1 MKKLILAT
9 VLAGIATS
17 ALAADL
23 GARTYSKAPV
33 MVEQV
38 YNWTGFYIGGGYWRG
53 KCGPQLHLELL
64 AAQSLPG
71 FGE

>member
-9 VLAGIATS
+9 VLVGISIS
-17 ALAADL
+17 ALAADMA
-23 GARTYSKAPV
+23 ARTYTKAPV
-33 MVEQV
+33 MIEQV

-64 AAQSLPG
+64 AAQSQPG